1 MDDLWNIITFDIVYV
16 HKNINTKLE
25 FLARLKYVIVQ
36 L

>member
-1 MDDLWNIITFDIVYV
+1 MIFEISLLLIYIVYV
-16 HKNINTKLE
+16 HKNIDTKLE